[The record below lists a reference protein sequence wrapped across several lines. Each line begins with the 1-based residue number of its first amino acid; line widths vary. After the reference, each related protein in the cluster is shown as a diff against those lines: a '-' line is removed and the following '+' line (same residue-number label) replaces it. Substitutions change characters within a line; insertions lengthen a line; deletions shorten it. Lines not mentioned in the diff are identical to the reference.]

1 MIFAFQSLVSVT
13 ARPSRLPLLLLLTTR
28 HGCELFRVAFLAG
41 RRPAGDLRLEQDPTS
56 PNRRGCLSTIE
67 PVFDYLDAL
76 SGEQRAAVTHDGGS
90 LRVLAGAGTGKTTTL
105 TTRVAWLLATGT
117 RPERVLLLTFT
128 RRAAREMLTRTDAL
142 CRRSGTEG
150 AGRRVVGGTFHAVAH
165 RTLRRHAD
173 PLGLPGG
180 FSVIDTS
187 DAADVLDLVRDDHFG
202 GKAPSRRFPRK
213 ATLHDLYSRAV
224 NTGRPISAVIG
235 DTAPWAIQDADVVAG
250 ICKAYVARKR
260 ALGLLDFD
268 DLLLYWRAAVRDDR
282 LGPRLAT
289 TFDHVL
295 VDEYQ
300 DVNAVQV
307 DVLCGLRRSDPRL
320 TVVGDDAQAIYSFRA
335 ATPRH
340 ILDFPQVFPDS
351 TTVLL
356 EHNYRSGQP
365 ILEVA
370 NAVADDAPEG
380 FRARLHSPR
389 RCPRPQLVRC
399 ADTDAEATAVC
410 ERILDC
416 HEQGTP
422 LKEQAVLIRAGS
434 HSDRLEIELSHRHIP
449 YVKYGGLK
457 FLEAAHVKDLL
468 ATFRLADNPRDELSW
483 FRVLQ
488 LLPGVGPATA
498 RKAITSLGLPG
509 DHDGDLLAGWPD
521 AVAVLPPPARI
532 AADVVVNA
540 LCRFPDEP
548 VAAHAERLRGALL
561 PILSDRYDDIDARA
575 ADLDALVAAT
585 ADAARLS
592 EVAADLA
599 LEPPRSTSD
608 LAGPPVIDE
617 DWLVLSTVH
626 SAKGLEWD
634 IVHVLH
640 AADGDFPSD
649 MSLSTREGLEEERR
663 LFYVALT
670 RARKQLTI
678 YVPLRY
684 HHKPRGRDDVHSY
697 AQPSRFLTP
706 SVLRHLDTVYAGHIE
721 VAPATHDQSATA
733 SVSADLDALWA

>member
-1 MIFAFQSLVSVT
+1 
-13 ARPSRLPLLLLLTTR
+13 
-28 HGCELFRVAFLAG
+28 
-41 RRPAGDLRLEQDPTS
+41 
-56 PNRRGCLSTIE
+56 
-67 PVFDYLDAL
+67 VFDYVGAL
-76 SGEQRAAVTHDGGS
+76 NDEQRAAVTHQGGS

-105 TTRVAWLLATGT
+105 TTRVAWLLASGT
-117 RPERVLLLTFT
+117 PPERVLLLTFT
-128 RRAAREMLTRTDAL
+128 RRAARAMLTRTDAL
-142 CRRSGTEG
+142 LRRSGTEA
-150 AGRRVVGGTFHAVAH
+150 AGQRVVGGTFHAVAH

-173 PLGLPGG
+173 PLGLPDG

-187 DAADVLDLVRDDHFG
+187 DAADVLDLVRDDHLG

-213 ATLHDLYSRAV
+213 TTLQDLYSRAV

-235 DTAPWAIQDADVVAG
+235 DTAPWATQDAEAVAA

-307 DVLCGLRRSDPRL
+307 DVLRALRRSDPRL

-340 ILDFPQVFPDS
+340 ILDFPQVFPGS

-356 EHNYRSGQP
+356 EHNYRSGQQ
-365 ILEVA
+365 ILDVA
-370 NAVADDAPEG
+370 NAVADDAPDG

-416 HEQGTP
+416 HEQGIP

-434 HSDRLEIELSHRHIP
+434 HSDLLELELSRRHIP

-457 FLEAAHVKDLL
+457 FLEGAHVKDLL

-483 FRVLQ
+483 FRLLQ

-498 RKAITSLGLPG
+498 RKAITALGLPG
-509 DHDGDLLAGWPD
+509 GDHDGNVLAAWPD
-521 AVAVLPPPARI
+521 AVAVLPPPARM
-532 AADVVVNA
+532 AADVVATA
-540 LCRFPDEP
+540 LHRSPEES
-548 VAAHAERLRGALL
+548 VAVHAERLRSALM
-561 PILSDRYDDIDARA
+561 PILSDRYDDVDART

-592 EVAADLA
+592 DVAADLA

-634 IVHVLH
+634 VVHVLH

-649 MSLSTREGLEEERR
+649 MSLSTQEGLEEERR

-684 HHKPRGRDDVHSY
+684 HHRPRGRDGLHSY
-697 AQPSRFLTP
+697 AQPSRFLCP
-706 SVLRHLDTVYAGHIE
+706 SVRRHLDTVYAGHLEI
-721 VAPATHDQSATA
+721 APATHCETATA

>member
-1 MIFAFQSLVSVT
+1 VT
-13 ARPSRLPLLLLLTTR
+13 GRAQPHEFTR
-28 HGCELFRVAFLAG
+28 VG
-41 RRPAGDLRLEQDPTS
+41 RRAS
-56 PNRRGCLSTIE
+56 PPVLSTIE
-67 PVFDYLDAL
+67 LVFDYLDAL
-76 SGEQRAAVTHDGGS
+76 NDEQRAAVTHDNGS

-105 TTRVAWLLATGT
+105 TTRVAWLLGTGT
-117 RPERVLLLTFT
+117 PPERVLLLTFT

-142 CRRSGTEG
+142 IRRSGAEG
-150 AGRRVVGGTFHAVAH
+150 PGRRVIGGTFHAVAH
-165 RTLRRHAD
+165 RTLRRHAH
-173 PLGLPGG
+173 PLGLPDG

-187 DAADVLDLVRDDHFG
+187 DAADVLDLVRDEQLG

-235 DTAPWAIQDADVVAG
+235 DVAPWATQDAEAVAA

-260 ALGLLDFD
+260 ALELLDFD

-282 LGPRLAT
+282 LGRQLAG

-307 DVLCGLRRSDPRL
+307 DILCGLRRYDPRL

-356 EHNYRSGQP
+356 QHNYRSGQQ
-365 ILEVA
+365 ILDVA

-380 FRARLHSPR
+380 FRARLHSQR
-389 RCPRPQLVRC
+389 RGPRPQLVRC

-434 HSDRLEIELSHRHIP
+434 HSDLLELELARRHIP
-449 YVKYGGLK
+449 YLKYGGLK

-483 FRVLQ
+483 FRLLQ
-488 LLPGVGPATA
+488 LLPGVGPAIA
-498 RKAITSLGLPG
+498 RKAITALGLPG
-509 DHDGDLLAGWPD
+509 DRESAVLALWAD
-521 AVAVLPPPARI
+521 AVTVLPPTARM
-532 AADVVVNA
+532 AADVVVTA
-540 LCRFPDEP
+540 LHRSPAEP
-548 VAAHAERLRGALL
+548 VPVHAERLRSALL
-561 PILSDRYDDIDARA
+561 PILSDRYDNIDART

-585 ADAARLS
+585 ADATRLS
-592 EVAADLA
+592 DVAADLA
-599 LEPPRSTSD
+599 LDPPCSTSD

-649 MSLSTREGLEEERR
+649 MSMSTREGLEEERR

-684 HHKPRGRDDVHSY
+684 HHRPRGRDDLHSY
-697 AQPSRFLTP
+697 AQPSRFLSP
-706 SVLRHLDTVYAGHIE
+706 SVQRHLDTAYFGHIE
-721 VAPATHDQSATA
+721 VAPGMHGEPATA